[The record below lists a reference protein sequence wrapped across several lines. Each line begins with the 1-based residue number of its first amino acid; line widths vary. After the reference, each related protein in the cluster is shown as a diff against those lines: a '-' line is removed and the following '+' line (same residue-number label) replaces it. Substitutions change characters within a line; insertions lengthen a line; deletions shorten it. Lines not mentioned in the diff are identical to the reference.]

1 MSRPR
6 GFKNVVVAKVLKN
19 TATEYVCDTPIKL
32 FRGISGKINVK
43 RNSEKTYSDDAVEE
57 VLSSFD
63 SVEIELEGDSL
74 ENAKHALI
82 YGSTLKDGILDEATT
97 DEAAE
102 VAIGFMVK
110 TKKGYNFHWYFCG
123 KFSDEDSDE
132 FETKQDKVS
141 PKTKTIKGTFY
152 GRELDQKFR
161 RRVNEEELINSDE
174 NAKKAIENWF
184 KEVPLQTTATPSTI
198 EVEYS
203 AYTTGTVANISIS
216 GVTFNEETKKFS
228 NVPSNTTTFTF
239 KVNETTVTATLTD
252 GTWNFA

>member
-74 ENAKHALI
+74 ENVKHALI

-161 RRVNEEELINSDE
+161 RRVNEEELLESDTD
-174 NAKKAIENWF
+174 AKSAIANWF
-184 KEVPLQTTATPSTI
+184 KAVPLQTTEAATTVDVS
-198 EVEYS
+198 YS
-203 AYTTGTVANISIS
+203 DYSTGTVSEISID
-216 GVTFNEETKKFS
+216 GVTFDTENKKFK
-228 NVPSNTTTFTF
+228 NVPSSTTSFTF
-239 KVNETTVTATLTD
+239 KVDDTTVTATLS
-252 GTWNFA
+252 GNAWSFV